1 MTYVNFILLDM
12 DNREV
17 GEMAMFVKVTEIGEG
32 VYNIDTTD
40 LAAKIGRTVFPP
52 LSSDS
57 RHKMAV
63 NVM

>member
-17 GEMAMFVKVTEIGEG
+17 GEG